1 MRVPDT
7 ITVNPEQ
14 GHGRMNLPDRNS
26 TQVVPVDINMGKL
39 NILFSVAKASL
50 ELYISVRKPMRLS

>member
-7 ITVNPEQ
+7 STVNQEQ

-26 TQVVPVDINMGKL
+26 TQVVPVDINMGKPFL
-39 NILFSVAKASL
+39 LSVAKATLDSFM
-50 ELYISVRKPMRLS
+50 SVRKPMRLS